1 MNSESLTLDIGGMAV
16 ELVRKPIKNLHI
28 GVYPDG
34 RIRVAA
40 PKGLSDQMIIF
51 AVMARL
57 RWIKRQQERYLNQF
71 RQTER
76 EIISGESHYFF
87 GQRYLLQVIEH
98 PSSRGVIIRNAT
110 TIELY
115 VPEGLSKEQ
124 RDSHLSK
131 WYREQLKSVLPN
143 MIEKWSKQLGV
154 EVNEWAIKKMK
165 TRWGSCNPRAKRV
178 WIGLELAKH
187 SVHCIEYVVVHEL
200 AHLLEPSHNE
210 RFKKIMT
217 EAIPKWKLLREEMKK
232 IPLGV

>member
-1 MNSESLTLDIGGMAV
+1 M
-16 ELVRKPIKNLHI
+16 
-28 GVYPDG
+28 
-34 RIRVAA
+34 
-40 PKGLSDQMIIF
+40 
-51 AVMARL
+51 
-57 RWIKRQQERYLNQF
+57 
-71 RQTER
+71 
-76 EIISGESHYFF
+76 
-87 GQRYLLQVIEH
+87 
-98 PSSRGVIIRNAT
+98 IIRNAT